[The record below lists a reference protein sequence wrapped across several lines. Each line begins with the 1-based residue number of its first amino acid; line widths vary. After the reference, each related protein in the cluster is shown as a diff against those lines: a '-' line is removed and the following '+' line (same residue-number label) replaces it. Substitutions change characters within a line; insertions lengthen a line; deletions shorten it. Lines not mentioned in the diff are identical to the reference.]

1 MTLLPSLRT
10 LHFLLTYIVQ
20 IGGLLTYLIVS
31 CFIMCGCCLLDI
43 YPFQKGSRMSESER
57 EGRWVG
63 TGKNGGRKTCG
74 WDILY
79 LRIINFQLKITGI
92 EMERSQRKR
101 KRPKMGSSSSKVP
114 RPDSIA
120 EAMEHTQKGIYM
132 TALRKTQQAA
142 ESDTDICI
150 QPMKRRS

>member
-1 MTLLPSLRT
+1 
-10 LHFLLTYIVQ
+10 
-20 IGGLLTYLIVS
+20 
-31 CFIMCGCCLLDI
+31 
-43 YPFQKGSRMSESER
+43 
-57 EGRWVG
+57 
-63 TGKNGGRKTCG
+63 
-74 WDILY
+74 
-79 LRIINFQLKITGI
+79 
-92 EMERSQRKR
+92 MERSQRKR